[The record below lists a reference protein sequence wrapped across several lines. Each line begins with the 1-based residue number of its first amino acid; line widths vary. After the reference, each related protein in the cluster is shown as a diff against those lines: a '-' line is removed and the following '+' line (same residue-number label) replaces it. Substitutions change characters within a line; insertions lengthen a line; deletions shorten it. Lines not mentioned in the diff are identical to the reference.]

1 VEQWGNGDPTRPNYL
16 SRLHYNTMYL
26 PKILERIVK
35 TAPPGADLK
44 SWRY

>member
-1 VEQWGNGDPTRPNYL
+1 
-16 SRLHYNTMYL
+16 MYL
-26 PKILERIVK
+26 PKILDRIAK